1 MQTTARTFKH
11 TVGQGHG
18 LPVSTYTACL
28 TCVCRIHCYEY
39 PPSFYRFGGCHSK
52 EVRPRCV
59 IYAFSK
65 AIVVNHPVDV
75 EVFNEDPPVLV
86 NDPSGLLV
94 GEVITL
100 KSDALVNTSNNLAT
114 LGSLGSAFI
123 FLGELA
129 LRFSK
134 FLLFLFEKAGILNR
148 GFIGEGSKGV
158 KTDIYTDSVVLG
170 RKNLRLDFASKRHVP
185 LARRRAEYSG
195 GLWASIKRAMLNYLD
210 VAYLGNK
217 ELSIF
222 NGTAGRDLR
231 KREAVIAE
239 LPPEARMA
247 RSFTGPASAKEGFES
262 KVDSYAD
269 ILKHL
274 AVNVFETGAFFLQSW
289 KTGCLIV
296 VANRR
301 LVALPRVLAFGQ
313 EVIVEPTA
321 FIKGAFKGFR
331 LLLRRIDAVSV
342 VFKHRNQISLKLFI
356 CQHLKWLKRVNDL
369 YLRTETPWIYALS
382 PQ

>member
-1 MQTTARTFKH
+1 MQTTAWTFKDA
-11 TVGQGHG
+11 VGQGHG
-18 LPVSTYTACL
+18 LPVSTSTACL
-28 TCVCRIHCYEY
+28 RSVGRIHRHEHSA
-39 PPSFYRFGGCHSK
+39 SFYRFALCHEE
-52 EVRPRCV
+52 EVRPSR
-59 IYAFSK
+59 IRNAFSK

-75 EVFNEDPPVLV
+75 EIFDEYPPVLV

-94 GEVITL
+94 REVITL
-100 KSDALVNTSNNLAT
+100 KSDAFVDTSNNFAT
-114 LGSLGSAFI
+114 SGSIRSAFL

-129 LRFSK
+129 LCFSK

-239 LPPEARMA
+239 LPSEARMA

-289 KTGCLIV
+289 KTSCLIV
-296 VANRR
+296 VANRY
-301 LVALPRVLAFGQ
+301 LIVSPRVLAFGQ

-321 FIKGAFKGFR
+321 FIKDAFKGFR
-331 LLLRRIDAVSV
+331 LLLRRVDAVSV
-342 VFKHRNQISLKLFI
+342 VFKHS
-356 CQHLKWLKRVNDL
+356 D
-369 YLRTETPWIYALS
+369 
-382 PQ
+382 